1 MVLSYLG
8 EDCQQ
13 MTGVQS
19 VGLLVNEK
27 LPSNYYVPGTGLG
40 AGIKREQGTVPVPRW
55 GRGEQAK
62 LLET

>member
-1 MVLSYLG
+1 
-8 EDCQQ
+8 

-19 VGLLVNEK
+19 VGLLINEK
-27 LPSNYYVPGTGLG
+27 LPSNYYVLGTGLG
-40 AGIKREQGTVPVPRW
+40 TGIKREQCTVPAPGW